1 MDDQPKY
8 FDRILEFDGQDLTI
22 KQCYF
27 GDVGCVVWDAA
38 LVLLKFLELDF
49 FKPKRDSL
57 EKKHVIELG
66 AGTGAVGLAA
76 SLLGADVTVTDLED
90 FIPLMQLNI
99 DTNKSVIR
107 GTITAKTLQWGASV
121 ANFLP
126 HPDVILMS
134 DCVYYLEAVDDLVK
148 TMNELSGPETV
159 ILCSYEERTMGQNL
173 QSLDRFLK
181 LVHEIFSV
189 EEVPLDQQDPVYR
202 SEDIHILTMKRT
214 APDSRQNSHVDK

>member
-76 SLLGADVTVTDLED
+76 SLLG
-90 FIPLMQLNI
+90 
-99 DTNKSVIR
+99 
-107 GTITAKTLQWGASV
+107 GASV